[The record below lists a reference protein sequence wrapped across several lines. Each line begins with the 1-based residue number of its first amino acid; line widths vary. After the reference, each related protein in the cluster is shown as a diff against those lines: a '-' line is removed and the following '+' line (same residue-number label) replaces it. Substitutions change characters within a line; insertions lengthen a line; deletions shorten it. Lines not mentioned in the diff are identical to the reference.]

1 MSAATAVAAVWKS
14 STMIAVPAGSFIA
27 SLASKRGHVG
37 RHGAVQG
44 QQLGGVGAELRG
56 HRPGAS
62 MKPDQNRTG
71 SASALSQDS
80 QEVTPGGLVAAQ
92 LDSST
97 LLPDPA
103 EPTTTVR
110 RLPAP
115 AVSRSCSRDLVT
127 SVLGSV
133 VGRNLVSAKPHTR

>member
-1 MSAATAVAAVWKS
+1 
-14 STMIAVPAGSFIA
+14 
-27 SLASKRGHVG
+27 
-37 RHGAVQG
+37 
-44 QQLGGVGAELRG
+44 
-56 HRPGAS
+56 

-115 AVSRSCSRDLVT
+115 AVSRSCSTDLVT

-133 VGRNLVSAKPHTR
+133 VGRNLVSAKPHAR